1 MLRNGLFPAHP
12 CLRCLYS
19 ERVTGSAVVSDV
31 SGADMVDC
39 VLSEKNAPRWDFTE
53 DAEETGAV
61 GKFNNYS
68 LFFENDE
75 SL

>member
-1 MLRNGLFPAHP
+1 M
-12 CLRCLYS
+12 
-19 ERVTGSAVVSDV
+19 VSDV